1 MENVSECVFVVFALD
16 VNFVV
21 GVQKK
26 NTSRGEA
33 KEEKKKKKQIQEFYH
48 SLFWFSAIQFL
59 LIFFIV

>member
-48 SLFWFSAIQFL
+48 SLF
-59 LIFFIV
+59 